1 MFLHELVPV
10 FIYTYSKYT
19 FGVAHNF
26 GILQK
31 QHVSHAS
38 SRNKIVI
45 CPYIQKLLD
54 AIFLPAASTII
65 NFQSIFNL
73 TLWNLGEI
81 TLLTFPQKKKKKKK
95 KKKLTLKEPIAA
107 KLLSWFK
114 EIFPQMIPWEKSC
127 QRTQQFSLNKGKAR
141 LDIQQSLV

>member
-31 QHVSHAS
+31 QHGSHAS
-38 SRNKIVI
+38 SRNKTAI

-54 AIFLPAASTII
+54 AIFLPACSTII

-81 TLLTFPQKKKKKKK
+81 TLLTFPQKKK